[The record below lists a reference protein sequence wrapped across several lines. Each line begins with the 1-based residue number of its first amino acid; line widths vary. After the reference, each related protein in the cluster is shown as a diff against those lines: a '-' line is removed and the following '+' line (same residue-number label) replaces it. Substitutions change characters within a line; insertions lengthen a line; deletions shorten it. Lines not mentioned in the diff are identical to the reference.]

1 MKKLLAFFTIIGILG
16 LFACGGPV
24 KEKAAEE
31 TIVEEE
37 ITEVP
42 IGDSVEL
49 IVEDS
54 LAVEVAP
61 EEDTIAK

>member
-16 LFACGGPV
+16 FFACDGPV
-24 KEKAAEE
+24 KEKTSEE

-42 IGDSVEL
+42 VGDSIEL

-54 LAVEVAP
+54 LAVEVPP
-61 EEDTIAK
+61 EGDSIGK